1 MPRFVGFTDR
11 SDDDTEALMRE
22 WASMTDG
29 PVTQVCAAP
38 EQQEPS
44 MEDILASIRRIMSED
59 DETPEQRAER
69 EQETSR
75 RRAAQAIRT
84 RAFRVARHNRIA
96 TKARRLR
103 RIET

>member
-44 MEDILASIRRIMSED
+44 MEDILASIRRI
-59 DETPEQRAER
+59 AER